1 MAVTVEDD
9 TGSENEENY
18 DDLHLSQNRRG
29 KKAGGW
35 QVLGK
40 YFDSVVVHIYISSL

>member
-1 MAVTVEDD
+1 MAVTVENDS
-9 TGSENEENY
+9 GSENEENY
-18 DDLHLSQNRRG
+18 DDLHISQNRRG

-40 YFDSVVVHIYISSL
+40 YLE